1 MEFSTF
7 QDGMFPKYI
16 HLLLCREQI
25 LPVPGAF
32 AIDLRRGLWY
42 DICVGS
48 DFSGLIFLCPPG
60 QEMTPDRLGQ
70 GSFLFSLGFDHW
82 VTSLSAG
89 SAGLRFLWESPHSCS
104 SAFRAIGI
112 YIKRGDWK
120 AQPAGVLTIFGIT
133 FFRNISLPYFA
144 LLGKTGYFTN
154 EFRNFGIKRRNRR
167 ISQGKC

>member
-25 LPVPGAF
+25 LPAAGAF

-42 DICVGS
+42 DIRVGS
-48 DFSGLIFLCPPG
+48 DFSGLIFVCPPG

-112 YIKRGDWK
+112 YIKRGIGK
-120 AQPAGVLTIFGIT
+120 PSRQVY
-133 FFRNISLPYFA
+133 LPYLVSPFFVTSVYHIFPY
-144 LLGKTGYFTN
+144 LT
-154 EFRNFGIKRRNRR
+154 RRD
-167 ISQGKC
+167 ILQMSSVILV

>member
-48 DFSGLIFLCPPG
+48 DFSGLIFVCPPG

-112 YIKRGDWK
+112 YIKRG
-120 AQPAGVLTIFGIT
+120 FGKPS
-133 FFRNISLPYFA
+133 REVYLPYLVSPFFVTSVYHIFPY
-144 LLGKTGYFTN
+144 LT
-154 EFRNFGIKRRNRR
+154 RRD
-167 ISQGKC
+167 ILQMSSVILV